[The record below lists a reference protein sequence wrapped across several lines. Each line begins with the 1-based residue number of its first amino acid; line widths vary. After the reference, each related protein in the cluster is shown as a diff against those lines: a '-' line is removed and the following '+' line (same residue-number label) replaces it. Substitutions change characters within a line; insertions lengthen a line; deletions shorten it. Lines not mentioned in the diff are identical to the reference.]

1 MRTHLCAHLDRSFI
15 DAEVELCGWAQR
27 RRDHGGVIFID
38 LRDRSGL
45 VQVVIDP
52 DRPAAFEIAE
62 SVRNEFVLRI
72 VGKVR
77 LRPEGTINPEL
88 PTGEVEVLAV
98 ELEVLNVCDPLPF
111 QVDEEDAT
119 EAVRL
124 RYRYLDLRGARMQEN
139 IRLRHRVIRAIRT
152 YLDERE
158 FVEIETP
165 LLTRSTPE
173 GARDYLVP
181 SRTYPGQFFA
191 LPQSPQLFKQLLM
204 VSGFERYYQ
213 IARCFRDEDLR
224 ADRQPEFTQLDV
236 ELSFT
241 DETAVMAMMEEMVRG
256 LFRSV
261 LSVDLPDPF
270 PRITYAEAMQ
280 RFGSDRPDL
289 RMGMELI
296 EVSDLV
302 GDSEFKVFA
311 KPATSDD
318 CRVAALC
325 VPGGS
330 ALTRQQIDAYTQF
343 AKESGAAGLAYIKVN
358 EMDIGR
364 EGLQSPIVK
373 FLSDVALSG
382 ILSRTEASAGDLI
395 FFGADHTTVVND
407 ALGALRVRI
416 GHDLDLLQN
425 EWRPLWVS
433 DFPLVA
439 RDKET
444 GAWQSLHH
452 PFTAPQEADLGA
464 LTDAPGSVRS
474 RAYDMVLNG
483 TELGGGSI
491 RIHHPD
497 IQVRVFELLG
507 IDAEEARLK
516 FGFLLDGLRY
526 GAPPH
531 GGIAFGI
538 DRIVAMMA
546 GSPSIR
552 DVIAFPKTQRASCL
566 LTEAPGHVD
575 ATQLRELGIRLL
587 GAHPDVAHSEN

>member
-77 LRPEGTINPEL
+77 LRPEGTINSEL
-88 PTGEVEVLAV
+88 PTGEVEVFAV

-204 VSGFERYYQ
+204 VSGF
-213 IARCFRDEDLR
+213 
-224 ADRQPEFTQLDV
+224 RQPEFTQLDV
-236 ELSFT
+236 ELSFV
-241 DETAVMAMMEEMVRG
+241 DETAVMAMMEEMVRV

-330 ALTRQQIDAYTQF
+330 ALTRQQIDAYTEF

-358 EMDIGR
+358 KMDTGR

-439 RDKET
+439 RDEET

-491 RIHHPD
+491 RIHRPD
-497 IQVRVFELLG
+497 IQMRVFELLG
-507 IDAEEARLK
+507 IDAEESRLK

-566 LTEAPGHVD
+566 LTEAPGSVD

>member
-38 LRDRSGL
+38 LRDRSGM

-52 DRPAAFEIAE
+52 DRPTAFEIAE

-98 ELEVLNVCDPLPF
+98 DLEILNVCDPLPF

-236 ELSFT
+236 ELSFA
-241 DETAVMAMMEEMVRG
+241 DETGVMAMMEEMVRG

-261 LSVDLPDPF
+261 LAVDLPDPF
-270 PRITYAEAMQ
+270 PRITYAEAMH

-311 KPATSDD
+311 KPATTED
-318 CRVAALC
+318 CRVAALR
-325 VPGGS
+325 VPRGS
-330 ALTRQQIDAYTQF
+330 AMTRQQIDAYTEF

-358 EMDIGR
+358 
-364 EGLQSPIVK
+364 
-373 FLSDVALSG
+373 
-382 ILSRTEASAGDLI
+382 
-395 FFGADHTTVVND
+395 
-407 ALGALRVRI
+407 
-416 GHDLDLLQN
+416 
-425 EWRPLWVS
+425 
-433 DFPLVA
+433 
-439 RDKET
+439 
-444 GAWQSLHH
+444 
-452 PFTAPQEADLGA
+452 
-464 LTDAPGSVRS
+464 
-474 RAYDMVLNG
+474 
-483 TELGGGSI
+483 
-491 RIHHPD
+491 
-497 IQVRVFELLG
+497 
-507 IDAEEARLK
+507 
-516 FGFLLDGLRY
+516 
-526 GAPPH
+526 
-531 GGIAFGI
+531 
-538 DRIVAMMA
+538 
-546 GSPSIR
+546 
-552 DVIAFPKTQRASCL
+552 
-566 LTEAPGHVD
+566 
-575 ATQLRELGIRLL
+575 
-587 GAHPDVAHSEN
+587 

>member
-111 QVDEEDAT
+111 QVDEEEAT

-236 ELSFT
+236 ELSFV

-416 GHDLDLLQN
+416 GHDLDLLQT

-566 LTEAPGHVD
+566 LTEAPGSVD
-575 ATQLRELGIRLL
+575 ATQLRALGIRLL
-587 GAHPDVAHSEN
+587 DAHPDVAHSEN

>member
-111 QVDEEDAT
+111 QVDEEEAT

-425 EWRPLWVS
+425 KWRPLWVS

>member
-77 LRPEGTINPEL
+77 LRPEGTINSEL
-88 PTGEVEVLAV
+88 PTGEVEVFAV

-236 ELSFT
+236 ELSFV

-373 FLSDVALSG
+373 FLSDIALSG

-439 RDKET
+439 RDDET

-452 PFTAPQEADLGA
+452 PFTAPQEADLDA
-464 LTDAPGSVRS
+464 LADAPGSVRS

>member
-38 LRDRSGL
+38 LRDRSGM

-52 DRPAAFEIAE
+52 DRPTAFEIAE

-98 ELEVLNVCDPLPF
+98 DLEILNVCDPLPF

-236 ELSFT
+236 ELSFA
-241 DETAVMAMMEEMVRG
+241 DEAGVMAMMEEMVRG

-261 LSVDLPDPF
+261 LAVDMPDPF
-270 PRITYAEAMQ
+270 PRITYAEAMH

-302 GDSEFKVFA
+302 GDSEF
-311 KPATSDD
+311 
-318 CRVAALC
+318 
-325 VPGGS
+325 
-330 ALTRQQIDAYTQF
+330 
-343 AKESGAAGLAYIKVN
+343 
-358 EMDIGR
+358 
-364 EGLQSPIVK
+364 
-373 FLSDVALSG
+373 
-382 ILSRTEASAGDLI
+382 
-395 FFGADHTTVVND
+395 
-407 ALGALRVRI
+407 
-416 GHDLDLLQN
+416 
-425 EWRPLWVS
+425 
-433 DFPLVA
+433 
-439 RDKET
+439 
-444 GAWQSLHH
+444 
-452 PFTAPQEADLGA
+452 
-464 LTDAPGSVRS
+464 
-474 RAYDMVLNG
+474 
-483 TELGGGSI
+483 
-491 RIHHPD
+491 
-497 IQVRVFELLG
+497 
-507 IDAEEARLK
+507 
-516 FGFLLDGLRY
+516 
-526 GAPPH
+526 
-531 GGIAFGI
+531 
-538 DRIVAMMA
+538 
-546 GSPSIR
+546 
-552 DVIAFPKTQRASCL
+552 
-566 LTEAPGHVD
+566 
-575 ATQLRELGIRLL
+575 
-587 GAHPDVAHSEN
+587 

>member
-1 MRTHLCAHLDRSFI
+1 M
-15 DAEVELCGWAQR
+15 
-27 RRDHGGVIFID
+27 
-38 LRDRSGL
+38 
-45 VQVVIDP
+45 
-52 DRPAAFEIAE
+52 
-62 SVRNEFVLRI
+62 
-72 VGKVR
+72 
-77 LRPEGTINPEL
+77 
-88 PTGEVEVLAV
+88 
-98 ELEVLNVCDPLPF
+98 
-111 QVDEEDAT
+111 
-119 EAVRL
+119 
-124 RYRYLDLRGARMQEN
+124 
-139 IRLRHRVIRAIRT
+139 
-152 YLDERE
+152 
-158 FVEIETP
+158 
-165 LLTRSTPE
+165 
-173 GARDYLVP
+173 
-181 SRTYPGQFFA
+181 
-191 LPQSPQLFKQLLM
+191 
-204 VSGFERYYQ
+204 
-213 IARCFRDEDLR
+213 FRDEDLR

-236 ELSFT
+236 ELSFV

-330 ALTRQQIDAYTQF
+330 ALTRQQIDAYTEF

-358 EMDIGR
+358 EMDTGR

-439 RDKET
+439 RDDET

-452 PFTAPQEADLGA
+452 PFTSPQEADLGA

-491 RIHHPD
+491 RIHRPD
-497 IQVRVFELLG
+497 IQMRVVELLG

-538 DRIVAMMA
+538 DRIVAMIA

-566 LTEAPGHVD
+566 LTEAPGSVD

>member
-139 IRLRHRVIRAIRT
+139 IRLRHRVIRAIRA

-325 VPGGS
+325 VPEGS

-452 PFTAPQEADLGA
+452 PFTAPQEADWGA

>member
-139 IRLRHRVIRAIRT
+139 IRLRHRVIRAIRA

-311 KPATSDD
+311 KPAASDD

>member
-1 MRTHLCAHLDRSFI
+1 MRTHLCAHVDRSFI

-358 EMDIGR
+358 EMGIGR

-373 FLSDVALSG
+373 FLSDIALSG
-382 ILSRTEASAGDLI
+382 ILSRTGASAGDLI

-425 EWRPLWVS
+425 EWHPLWVS

-444 GAWQSLHH
+444 GTWQSLHH

-464 LTDAPGSVRS
+464 LIDAPGNVRS

-566 LTEAPGHVD
+566 LTEAPGDVD
-575 ATQLRELGIRLL
+575 ATQLRELGIRRL

>member
-139 IRLRHRVIRAIRT
+139 IRLRHRVIRAIRA

>member
-382 ILSRTEASAGDLI
+382 ILSRTGASAGDLI

>member
-111 QVDEEDAT
+111 QVDEEEAT

>member
-139 IRLRHRVIRAIRT
+139 IRLRHRVIRAIRA

-330 ALTRQQIDAYTQF
+330 ALTRQQIDAYTEF

>member
-111 QVDEEDAT
+111 QVDEEGAT

-241 DETAVMAMMEEMVRG
+241 DETAVMVMMEEMVRG

-425 EWRPLWVS
+425 EWHPLWVS

-439 RDKET
+439 HDKET

-491 RIHHPD
+491 RIHRPD
-497 IQVRVFELLG
+497 IQMRVFELLG